1 MIAYLDSSAVVKL
14 FIAEPE
20 RDQVHAIWSVA
31 EGAVTSR
38 LTYVEIRA
46 GVAAARRSG
55 RLDRAGHAVAL
66 SMLDDTWAEMIIL
79 DLSADLARRAGDLT
93 ETLGLRAGDAVQ
105 LASALEIEPDDV
117 MLVSWDARLRGAASN
132 AGLPVFPPEP

>member
-1 MIAYLDSSAVVKL
+1 
-14 FIAEPE
+14 
-20 RDQVHAIWSVA
+20 
-31 EGAVTSR
+31 
-38 LTYVEIRA
+38 
-46 GVAAARRSG
+46 
-55 RLDRAGHAVAL
+55 
-66 SMLDDTWAEMIIL
+66 MLDDTWAEMIIL

-93 ETLGLRAGDAVQ
+93 ETLGLRAVDAVQ